1 MNRLLRYSVGT
12 DISKDKFDAC
22 ISSIDDL
29 QQVTIKA
36 SRTFK
41 NNPEGFEDF
50 LTWVKRHYK
59 QGLPISYI
67 MEATGVYYEKLA
79 IFLSNNKCY
88 VSVVL
93 PGKSKHYI
101 KSIGLKTKNDKI
113 DSKGLSRMG
122 AEQRLDQWKPYSKLI
137 YRLRSL
143 TRQNESLNKQKSIY
157 TNQLHAIEHSGY
169 VNKTVVKQ
177 IKQFV
182 NLIDKQ
188 LAEVAQEIEKTINQD
203 IDIRDKVKKICK
215 VKGLGIL
222 TVATVIAETNGFILF
237 KNQRQ
242 LVSYA
247 GYDVIENT
255 SGNHIG
261 KTKISKKGN
270 SHIRR
275 VLHMPAFSVVKY
287 EPHYK
292 GLYERV
298 FDRTRIKMKGY
309 VAVQKKLLVLI
320 YTLWKKNEEYDPNYN
335 KTSGNDEPK
344 SLFSLDFE
352 KIEKKVPTFAGT
364 QDELPCNES
373 PEVLFSLP

>member
-122 AEQRLDQWKPYSKLI
+122 AEQRLDQWKPYSKSI